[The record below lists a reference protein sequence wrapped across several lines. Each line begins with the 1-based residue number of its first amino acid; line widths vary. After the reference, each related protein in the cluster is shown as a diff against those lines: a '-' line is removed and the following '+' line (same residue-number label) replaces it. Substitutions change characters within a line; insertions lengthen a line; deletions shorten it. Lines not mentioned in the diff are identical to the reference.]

1 MKQIWPIL
9 FFLCAALISCE
20 YPCSNATSTISFV
33 NFPSNETDTVIVRK
47 FSKSEN
53 FTKILDSFVLNNL
66 TSGYYQS
73 NDTLK
78 IIESY
83 KTDNGL
89 LSSYEYEIF
98 LPEISKTYKITEIVE
113 EFRSINRGLSN
124 TKEGCLNSIRSY
136 KVNGELKPGNLF
148 GGTFYLNR

>member
-1 MKQIWPIL
+1 MKQIWAIL
-9 FFLCAALISCE
+9 FFLCAAFTSCE
-20 YPCSNATSTISFV
+20 YHCSNATSTISFV
-33 NFPSNETDTVIVRK
+33 NFQSNETDTLIVRK
-47 FSKSEN
+47 FIKAEN

-78 IIESY
+78 IIEAY

-89 LSSYEYEIF
+89 LSSYDYEIF

-113 EFRSINRGLSN
+113 NLQSINKGLSN
-124 TKEGCLNSIRSY
+124 TKEGCINSISSY
-136 KVNGELKPGNLF
+136 KVSGQLKPGNIY
-148 GGTFYLNR
+148 GSTFYLNR

>member
-1 MKQIWPIL
+1 MKQIWAIL
-9 FFLCAALISCE
+9 FFLWAAFTSCE
-20 YPCSNATSTISFV
+20 YHCSNATSTISFV
-33 NFPSNETDTVIVRK
+33 NFQSNETDTLIVRK
-47 FSKSEN
+47 FIKAEN

-78 IIESY
+78 IIEAY

-89 LSSYEYEIF
+89 LSSYDYEIF

-113 EFRSINRGLSN
+113 NLQSINKGLSN
-124 TKEGCLNSIRSY
+124 TKEGCINSISSY
-136 KVNGELKPGNLF
+136 KVNGQLKPGNIY
-148 GGTFYLNR
+148 GSTFYLNR